1 MVFDLLKTT
10 AQKLTD
16 INVPYMLSGSVAMSF
31 YSVSRTT
38 RDIDIVAYL
47 RDTDIDNLLLAF
59 QGYYFHR
66 LTIED
71 EIDKKGI
78 FNIIS
83 NDTGFKIDFIVLRLD
98 EYSQVAFSRRQLMRL
113 DDAEYYVIAIEDL
126 IIAKLKWIQ
135 QLYSE
140 RQFTDIQNLMPNQK
154 IDREYLLFWIDK
166 LRLNTF
172 NLFK

>member
-1 MVFDLLKTT
+1 MLFDLLRTT

-16 INVPYMLSGSVAMSF
+16 IEVPYMLSGSIAMSF

-47 RDTDIDNLLLAF
+47 QETDIDNLLLVF
-59 QGYYFHR
+59 KGYYFHR
-66 LTIED
+66 QTVEE
-71 EIDKKGI
+71 EIDRKGI

-83 NDTGFKIDFIVLRLD
+83 NETGFKIDFIVLRHD
-98 EYSQVAFSRRQLMRL
+98 EYSQIAFSRRQLMSL
-113 DDAEYYVIAIEDL
+113 DGYEYYVISIEDL

-140 RQFTDIQNLMPNQK
+140 RQYTDVKNLLPNQT
-154 IDREYLLFWIDK
+154 IDRDYLLLWINK

-172 NLFK
+172 NLFQ

>member
-1 MVFDLLKTT
+1 
-10 AQKLTD
+10 
-16 INVPYMLSGSVAMSF
+16 MLSGSVAMSF

-47 RDTDIDNLLLAF
+47 RDIDIDNLLLAF

-66 LTIED
+66 PTIED
-71 EIDKKGI
+71 EIDRKGI

-83 NDTGFKIDFIVLRLD
+83 NETGFKIDFIVLRMD